1 MLTGWMARAVSAGVT
16 RNRGRATRGTPMDDT
31 AATKTRSASGSRTPQ
46 ETHELS
52 QEDLAAVVEALTGRP
67 AGVPEPTQAP
77 KRRRSPRKKT

>member
-1 MLTGWMARAVSAGVT
+1 
-16 RNRGRATRGTPMDDT
+16 MDDT
-31 AATKTRSASGSRTPQ
+31 AATKARSASGSRTQ

-67 AGVPEPTQAP
+67 ADVPEPTQAP